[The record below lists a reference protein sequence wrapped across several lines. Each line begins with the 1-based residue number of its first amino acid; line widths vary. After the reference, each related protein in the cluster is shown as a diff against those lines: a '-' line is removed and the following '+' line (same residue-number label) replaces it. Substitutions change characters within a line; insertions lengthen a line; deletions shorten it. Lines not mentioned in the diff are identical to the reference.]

1 MKIVICII
9 GIATVLF
16 IANRVMNRITN
27 AVYKC
32 MGFDIDKIS
41 EEYSE
46 KLIKKIKKWLR
57 KYADTAQVV
66 RRADS

>member
-1 MKIVICII
+1 
-9 GIATVLF
+9 
-16 IANRVMNRITN
+16 MNRITN

-57 KYADTAQVV
+57 K
-66 RRADS
+66 

>member
-9 GIATVLF
+9 GIAAVLF

-46 KLIKKIKKWLR
+46 KLIKKSRSGLESS
-57 KYADTAQVV
+57 ATCTG
-66 RRADS
+66 SNT